1 MPKKYILLY
10 IYGII
15 IFSKT
20 NLKEKGDPM
29 DKLGKNIKNFRISQ
43 NLSLKK
49 LAEKVD
55 VSPSM
60 LSQIESG
67 KANPSLNTLKL
78 ISQHLKVPM
87 FTLFIEEDVDRPIL
101 VKKNDRIHITNKGE
115 DSKYKL
121 SYDLLSPDTK
131 GDLQLCEMKLSAYQ
145 YNSDNFNFHNGEE
158 VAVCTLGKIELIL
171 ENKTI
176 TLETGDSVR
185 IPRKTKHRWKNPSKT
200 TCAIIFSISPPIF

>member
-1 MPKKYILLY
+1 MPEKYILLY

-20 NLKEKGDPM
+20 NLKEKGDQM
-29 DKLGKNIKNFRISQ
+29 DKLGKNIKNSRISQ

-87 FTLFIEEDVDRPIL
+87 FTLFIEEDIDRPIL
-101 VKKNDRIHITNKGE
+101 VKKNNRIRITNKGE
-115 DSKYKL
+115 DSKYEL

-185 IPRKTKHRWKNPSKT
+185 IPRKTKHRWKNPSKA

>member
-1 MPKKYILLY
+1 MPEKYILLY

-20 NLKEKGDPM
+20 NLKEKGDQM
-29 DKLGKNIKNFRISQ
+29 DKLGKNIKNSRISQ

-87 FTLFIEEDVDRPIL
+87 FTLFIEEDIDRPIL
-101 VKKNDRIHITNKGE
+101 VKKNNRIRITNKGE
-115 DSKYKL
+115 DSKYEL

-171 ENKTI
+171 EDKTI
-176 TLETGDSVR
+176 ILETGDSVR
-185 IPRKTKHRWKNPSKT
+185 IPRETKHRWKNPSKA